1 MMNDRKVKQSQS
13 HVNLLEVGFTQ
24 TQIERLSQFRQNY
37 REKEKQ
43 QVLVE
48 LRRLEF
54 VRWLVATGR
63 ITDY

>member
-1 MMNDRKVKQSQS
+1 MNDGKVKQSQNHMS
-13 HVNLLEVGFTQ
+13 LLNVGFTE

-63 ITDY
+63 MTDY

>member
-1 MMNDRKVKQSQS
+1 MNNKNVQQS
-13 HVNLLEVGFTQ
+13 HMNLLEVGFTQ
-24 TQIERLSQFRQNY
+24 TQIERLSQFRSTYIEQ
-37 REKEKQ
+37 EEQ
-43 QVLVE
+43 QVLKE

>member
-1 MMNDRKVKQSQS
+1 MMNDRKVKQSQN
-13 HVNLLEVGFTQ
+13 HVNLLNVGFTEA
-24 TQIERLSQFRQNY
+24 QIERLSQFRQNY

>member
-1 MMNDRKVKQSQS
+1 MNNQNVQQSYM
-13 HVNLLEVGFTQ
+13 NLLEVGFTQ
-24 TQIERLSQFRQNY
+24 TQIKLLSQFRSNY
-37 REKEKQ
+37 IEQEKQ

-63 ITDY
+63 MTDY